1 MSDTKDQEATQRT
14 EKISLLASEEQKE
27 SDRGLK
33 DKVSQLSVHSKD
45 EESRNVSAEN
55 LPGGYAGNKPST
67 SGKADEKLNVPQEQ
81 KDGSVNTKEPEFI
94 HSESVS
100 VSNRPSLLEAYYLN
114 QRITQGNEQHTE
126 KKNDS
131 SPDVPRDTEEYER
144 VKETDFVN
152 RVHTESAPNIVD
164 VLELVHAAERRQAEL
179 DAQVHEEANKKLKQA
194 FQKELKNAQA
204 REAMYADEVNNLA
217 REIMLEKEK
226 AASALELERKMAE
239 EKLLEELRHKEEEA
253 DLKLKK
259 AELLS
264 KSEIAA
270 AVAEEKLTYMKDVRN
285 VKQEL
290 EALHMILSTQS
301 EDFHQSHTVHK
312 LAVGAFAL
320 EDAMKR
326 GGPLN
331 KEITLISSSYGDSG
345 SDPLLDAVISCLPEA
360 AIKRGTL
367 TPSQLSQKFED
378 LKSEVLELSLIP
390 STGGGLISHVAAK
403 LVSAM
408 KVKESGRHSGGIAAA
423 VSKVQCYL
431 AEGKLS
437 DAAEVLENG
446 VQGTKAEVV
455 VADWVKSAR
464 DRAVME
470 QMLLL
475 LQAHATATA
484 SSLA

>member
-1 MSDTKDQEATQRT
+1 
-14 EKISLLASEEQKE
+14 
-27 SDRGLK
+27 
-33 DKVSQLSVHSKD
+33 
-45 EESRNVSAEN
+45 
-55 LPGGYAGNKPST
+55 
-67 SGKADEKLNVPQEQ
+67 
-81 KDGSVNTKEPEFI
+81 
-94 HSESVS
+94 
-100 VSNRPSLLEAYYLN
+100 
-114 QRITQGNEQHTE
+114 
-126 KKNDS
+126 
-131 SPDVPRDTEEYER
+131 
-144 VKETDFVN
+144 
-152 RVHTESAPNIVD
+152 
-164 VLELVHAAERRQAEL
+164 
-179 DAQVHEEANKKLKQA
+179 
-194 FQKELKNAQA
+194 
-204 REAMYADEVNNLA
+204 MYADEVNNLA